1 MQEEFHLQPPSME
14 SSDHACS
21 TPILLT
27 EPLVRQSI
35 SQVMLMFISHS
46 KRLALSQAATCA
58 RYRSVEG
65 CAINGMMC
73 WMTSCLF
80 TYFSSSS
87 YITDILAGFLVPI
100 SYFNLPAKSEK
111 RQ

>member
-46 KRLALSQAATCA
+46 KRLASVTSLQHVLGIG
-58 RYRSVEG
+58 RSRGV
-65 CAINGMMC
+65 
-73 WMTSCLF
+73 
-80 TYFSSSS
+80 
-87 YITDILAGFLVPI
+87 
-100 SYFNLPAKSEK
+100 
-111 RQ
+111 Q

>member
-21 TPILLT
+21 THFLLT

-46 KRLALSQAATCA
+46 KRLALSQGELQLNM
-58 RYRSVEG
+58 R
-65 CAINGMMC
+65 
-73 WMTSCLF
+73 
-80 TYFSSSS
+80 
-87 YITDILAGFLVPI
+87 DH
-100 SYFNLPAKSEK
+100 
-111 RQ
+111 